1 MKNQPSETL
10 RGILWMISSA
20 GIFSLMSALVRIADR
35 TFGVNAWQTS
45 LFRFIISIAVILIVS
60 VWMRAPLKF
69 VNLPWLFSRGFFG
82 GAAVCIYFYSITRIG
97 LAKAAILTYSYPL
110 WAGLLAPLLL
120 KDRISLGLWIAVVTA
135 FVGLY
140 LIIVPA
146 EGLGSMSWFDLLA
159 LFGGLLSGWAILSI
173 KKLHETDSSRAI
185 LFSQCFFGLLIVAVP
200 AQSSGYAYTGL
211 AWITIMGVG
220 LCAAAAQLLMTHA
233 YKFIGATEGSL
244 LRMLTP
250 VINVWLG
257 LLLFHEPV
265 SMRMLIGCIVVILSC
280 VYAALPQPMPGEG
293 AGV

>member
-20 GIFSLMSALVRIADR
+20 GIFSLMSALVRIADK

-200 AQSSGYAYTGL
+200 AKSGGYAYTGL

-244 LRMLTP
+244 LSMLTP

>member
-1 MKNQPSETL
+1 
-10 RGILWMISSA
+10 
-20 GIFSLMSALVRIADR
+20 
-35 TFGVNAWQTS
+35 
-45 LFRFIISIAVILIVS
+45 
-60 VWMRAPLKF
+60 MRAPLKF

-244 LRMLTP
+244 LSMLTP